1 MAVRDI
7 VMSGAGVLLAGAGM
21 FGISRFLGSRQSDAE
36 LGLPE
41 REPEPQP
48 VNPAPSNPV
57 GAFGGM
63 RIIVNPYL
71 TKRVPLFPDKPRT
84 KRRMRRV
91 IGKYG
96 RWDKGV
102 PTYLVSGNVIMAHP
116 AVVDRI
122 RAAFDR

>member
-1 MAVRDI
+1 MGFRSILAAA
-7 VMSGAGVLLAGAGM
+7 MSGMGCLLGG
-21 FGISRFLGSRQSDAE
+21 RKPQVE

-41 REPEPQP
+41 REPEPK
-48 VNPAPSNPV
+48 PADPEPSDRDLTL
-57 GAFGGM
+57 GRLGSFGGM
-63 RIIVNPYL
+63 RIIENPHL

-96 RWDKGV
+96 RWDKEV
-102 PTYLVSGNVIMAHP
+102 PTYLVSGNMIIAHP

-122 RAAFDR
+122 RVASHR